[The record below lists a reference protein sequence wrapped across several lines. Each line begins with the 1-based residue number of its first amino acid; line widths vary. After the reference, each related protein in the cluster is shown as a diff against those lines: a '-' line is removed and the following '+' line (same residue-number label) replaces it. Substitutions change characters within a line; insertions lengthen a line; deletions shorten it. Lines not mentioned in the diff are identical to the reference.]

1 MSAIEVQDV
10 RPGLVL
16 RLDPSVLRA
25 EGGSETNAQRDETG
39 DRAVAEPHYFLVLEV
54 DDAAGKC
61 LAVPLYTKSAP
72 GSQPL
77 RESEK
82 GGPADGWMGEETFFS
97 RWQHWRIPLSA
108 IPAASAGD
116 DSEPANRRTYA
127 ATRPATLQDIASWYH
142 RNRCA
147 FRPA

>member
-1 MSAIEVQDV
+1 MSAIQGQEI
-10 RPGLVL
+10 RPGLVVH
-16 RLDPSVLRA
+16 LDPALLRA
-25 EGGSETNAQRDETG
+25 QGGSETNAQRDETG
-39 DRAVAEPHYFLVLEV
+39 DRAVTEPHDFLVLEV
-54 DDAAGKC
+54 DRAAGTC
-61 LAVPLYTKSAP
+61 LAVPLYSRSAP

-82 GGPADGWMGEETFFS
+82 GGPTEHWVGVETFFS

-108 IPAASAGD
+108 IPAASASD
-116 DSEPANRRTYA
+116 DSEPADRRTYA
-127 ATRPATLQDIASWYH
+127 ATHPAPLGDIASWHH